1 MSKLTLDSS
10 EILMMVQAMRKRPLG
25 LALSKA
31 ETDAYNLYASVQ
43 NENPQSGPATGD
55 KVPDFELK
63 DQQGKS
69 RRLADLTG
77 PKGLLLCFVRSADW

>member
-1 MSKLTLDSS
+1 MSKLTLDSF
-10 EILMMVQAMRKRPLG
+10 EILLMVQAMRKRPLG

-31 ETDAYNLYASVQ
+31 ETEAYNLYASIQ
-43 NENPQSGPATGD
+43 NREARSGPGLGE

-63 DQQGKS
+63 DQQGKN